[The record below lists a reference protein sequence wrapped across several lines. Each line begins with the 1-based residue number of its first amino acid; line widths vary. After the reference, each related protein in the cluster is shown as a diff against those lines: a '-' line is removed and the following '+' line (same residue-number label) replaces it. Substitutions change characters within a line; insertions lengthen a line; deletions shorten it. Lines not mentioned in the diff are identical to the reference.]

1 MILYKR
7 NNLIFF
13 FIILL
18 CLQKS
23 SQQNEKNKNNN
34 FYGFPNLEQK
44 LNPEEK
50 KKSDDIEEKREKEI
64 SLIDENN
71 KLKIKIEVYNIYL
84 YFLISL
90 NSIFFIGLLTF
101 LIYIIVWRKKD
112 NKTNEEEQ
120 NEQLVNNEEE
130 KIQEEEIK
138 NATNDSYSIND
149 ELLNNS
155 GCEAPPVKGI

>member
-13 FIILL
+13 FIMLL

-23 SQQNEKNKNNN
+23 SLKNGKSKNNN
-34 FYGFPNLEQK
+34 SNGITNPEQSF
-44 LNPEEK
+44 NPEEK
-50 KKSDDIEEKREKEI
+50 KKGDDPVGKKEKEI

-71 KLKIKIEVYNIYL
+71 KLKIKVEVYNIYL

-101 LIYIIVWRKKD
+101 VIYKILWRNKD
-112 NKTNEEEQ
+112 DKTNEEEQ
-120 NEQLVNNEEE
+120 NEQLINNKEEQ
-130 KIQEEEIK
+130 IQEEEVK
-138 NATNDSYSIND
+138 NYKNDRYSIND
-149 ELLNNS
+149 EFLNNS

>member
-7 NNLIFF
+7 NNLIIF

-18 CLQKS
+18 CVQKS
-23 SQQNEKNKNNN
+23 FQQNEKNKNDNLN
-34 FYGFPNLEQK
+34 GFINPEQSF
-44 LNPEEK
+44 NPEEK
-50 KKSDDIEEKREKEI
+50 KKGNDPVGKKEKEI

-71 KLKIKIEVYNIYL
+71 KLKIKVEVYNIYL

-101 LIYIIVWRKKD
+101 VIYKILWRNKD
-112 NKTNEEEQ
+112 DKTNEEEQ
-120 NEQLVNNEEE
+120 NEQLINNKEEQ
-130 KIQEEEIK
+130 IQEEEVK
-138 NATNDSYSIND
+138 NYKNDRYSIND
-149 ELLNNS
+149 EFLNNS

>member
-13 FIILL
+13 FIMLL

-23 SQQNEKNKNNN
+23 SLKNGKSKNNN
-34 FYGFPNLEQK
+34 SNGITNPEQSF
-44 LNPEEK
+44 NPEEK
-50 KKSDDIEEKREKEI
+50 KKGDDPVGKKEKEI

-71 KLKIKIEVYNIYL
+71 KLKIKVEVYNIYL

-101 LIYIIVWRKKD
+101 VIYKILWRNKD
-112 NKTNEEEQ
+112 DKTNEEEQ
-120 NEQLVNNEEE
+120 NEQLINNKEEQ
-130 KIQEEEIK
+130 IQEEDK
-138 NATNDSYSIND
+138 NAKNDRYSIND
-149 ELLNNS
+149 EFLNNS

>member
-34 FYGFPNLEQK
+34 LNGFPNLEQK

-101 LIYIIVWRKKD
+101 LIYKIVWRKKD

-130 KIQEEEIK
+130 KIQEEAIK